1 MKSQKNWREDP
12 FDTWWN
18 ERHFY
23 TDDPFYP
30 TYRKLHAA
38 GADLRYIDFIRAVFV
53 YGSPFDPIVQRK
65 TLRQARR
72 RMRKASAKRG
82 IAEAL
87 KRESERLYSIIEE
100 PEQSPSAPMVFLGEL
115 QAMVELL
122 RKVPDSRPKDLVNYL
137 GTLVEDR
144 TSNERQNL
152 PAPAVTYLEALARVC
167 ERLNLLRLPED
178 GQPPDPL
185 GNFILMA
192 VSEHLREKAPT
203 HHPYRLAAE
212 LLRKLRGDP
221 KPTSLSARVRVHKLK
236 AASLRECE
244 EILSF
249 LKEQY
254 RQLKDDGKQLLL
266 SSQD

>member
-1 MKSQKNWREDP
+1 MKSQKNWRNDP

-18 ERHFY
+18 ERHFH
-23 TDDPFYP
+23 TDDPLHQ

-38 GADLRYIDFIRAVFV
+38 GADLRYIDFICAVFV
-53 YGSPFDPIVQRK
+53 YGSRFDPIVQRK

-87 KRESERLYSIIEE
+87 KRQSERLYSIVEA
-100 PEQSPSAPMVFLGEL
+100 PEQSPSAPMVLFGEL
-115 QAMVELL
+115 QATLELL
-122 RKVPDSRPKDLVNYL
+122 YKVPDSRPRDLANYI

-144 TSNERQNL
+144 TSTEYQNL
-152 PAPAVTYLEALARVC
+152 PARAVTYLEALARVC

-192 VSEHLREKAPT
+192 VSEHLREQA
-203 HHPYRLAAE
+203 HSRHPYGLAAE
-212 LLRKLRGDP
+212 LLRKLRGEP

-236 AASLRECE
+236 AASLREWE